1 MDSRT
6 PVRIEYFGVFPI
18 ERGVLKPENR
28 KNNYCSFWN
37 GHTFDCGGLL
47 TVSVTSVPTIIKR

>member
-28 KNNYCSFWN
+28 KTTTAPF
-37 GHTFDCGGLL
+37 GM
-47 TVSVTSVPTIIKR
+47 VTPLIVVVF